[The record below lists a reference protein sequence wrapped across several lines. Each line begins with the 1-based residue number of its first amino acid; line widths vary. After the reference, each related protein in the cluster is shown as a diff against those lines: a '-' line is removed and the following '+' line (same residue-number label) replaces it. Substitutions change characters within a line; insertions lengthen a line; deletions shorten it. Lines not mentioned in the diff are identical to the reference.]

1 MKILK
6 NIILVV
12 LMFFVITLL
21 SLFGFFSDFAGIIT
35 ILLLCSICSALIFLV
50 LQDKGE
56 TSAIAKINKLS
67 LIGIVLSTVI
77 SIIPN
82 MGLEA
87 GLSVIALYII
97 FGISLITYLVTY
109 KQMKVFNAKTNVV
122 FLVMGIISLVFYLF
136 IVILWPLFI
145 AAFLPILGAA
155 LGSMFGIP
163 YDMNSHGILFSL
175 TFKEFIFSMR
185 SFIYIILAI
194 IFFVMYFVLKNKK
207 KTAYQTNKIK
217 SIYCNKCGFRV
228 GPDDMFCNHCGYKLD
243 NVEQY
248 NASPNSNAQQT
259 YAQHNN
265 NADSSNNGKYSTAAK
280 IIISITIIA
289 IIVIITVLSTLF
301 VQNIF
306 NKDENNS
313 ISSNFNDETNKVDAT
328 INNDFNGTNN
338 ILDNSNPPI
347 YQGNNTISK
356 YQIIGN
362 SWLEQTYN
370 SLLDLNF
377 DGTFKYYQNNSNLTD
392 NYYEGT
398 YEIYVGAEAIKYI
411 TVDLEKY
418 GVTYEELNEVF
429 ARNSQYSEENFLC
442 IVLTNNKCIIDGQ
455 NTLTNTVEVPYF
467 GFYLDNDILN
477 IANMNAGNSTY
488 FTKQNN

>member
-35 ILLLCSICSALIFLV
+35 ILFLCSIGSALIFLV

-97 FGISLITYLVTY
+97 LGISLVTYLVTY

-122 FLVMGIISLVFYLF
+122 FLVMGITSLVFYLF

-194 IFFVMYFVLKNKK
+194 IFFVTYFVLKNKK

-289 IIVIITVLSTLF
+289 IIVVITVLSTLF